1 MYVQVFY
8 QINEKSNYEEGGG
21 KREQGEV
28 VGGSYSQI
36 FKLLS
41 PLYGFK
47 WIEWPHENNE
57 SCFMFLCVN

>member
-57 SCFMFLCVN
+57 